1 MAENPL
7 HKVLTEKI
15 QKVLGNKVFLT
26 SYTIEDCNNGEEI
39 KWTKKKHRG
48 GKGARVRR
56 TNDRLISKTHKEIK
70 QFVEYKGCFPPWKNK
85 PDDVK
90 TEPDKN
96 KMEEPEDHRQHIK
109 NKRIEEE
116 GRAWLREYI

>member
-1 MAENPL
+1 M
-7 HKVLTEKI
+7 
-15 QKVLGNKVFLT
+15 
-26 SYTIEDCNNGEEI
+26 
-39 KWTKKKHRG
+39 
-48 GKGARVRR
+48 

-70 QFVEYKGCFPPWKNK
+70 QFVEY
-85 PDDVK
+85 DVK

-116 GRAWLREYI
+116 GRAWLREDIKRLDLRIKKYKEKISHARIQDSRSC

>member
-15 QKVLGNKVFLT
+15 QEVLGNKVFLT

-70 QFVEYKGCFPPWKNK
+70 QFVK
-85 PDDVK
+85 DVK

>member
-15 QKVLGNKVFLT
+15 QEILGNKVFLT

-48 GKGARVRR
+48 GKG
-56 TNDRLISKTHKEIK
+56 
-70 QFVEYKGCFPPWKNK
+70 
-85 PDDVK
+85 
-90 TEPDKN
+90 
-96 KMEEPEDHRQHIK
+96 
-109 NKRIEEE
+109 
-116 GRAWLREYI
+116 